1 LTRFSQAVREELWVH
16 GRLVESRLSHGEAI
30 ETDDGIVASDVRDD
44 ALVEICDREMA
55 RLRAAMP
62 GGFTVRLVAEANT
75 EQTRATMTVRDGV
88 RSIVTSP
95 EHLERDLALLSR
107 DVPSRGGECL
117 LWRNGSGAILLH
129 EAFGHPLEHAMPAL
143 PLPDWLRVDVALSM
157 RRATFRDVPLL
168 RMQHVR
174 VSQAGAPFALPPEC
188 VEIHLV
194 DGGSYEPLTDV
205 VTIRAAVPALEIV
218 VPRKDIVFVGAEG
231 EPVRYPGVICSREG
245 QELVVDSYAPTL
257 ITAFR

>member
-1 LTRFSQAVREELWVH
+1 MTRFAQAVREELWVH
-16 GRLVESRLSHGEAI
+16 GRLVESRLSHGEAVD
-30 ETDDGIVASDVRDD
+30 TGDGIVASDVRDD
-44 ALVEICDREMA
+44 VLVEACDRELE

-62 GGFTVRLVAEANT
+62 RGFTVRLVAEADT

-95 EHLERDLALLSR
+95 EHLERDLALLSLHS
-107 DVPSRGGECL
+107 PSRAGKIIV
-117 LWRNGSGAILLH
+117 WRNGCGAVLLH
-129 EAFGHPLEHAMPAL
+129 EAVGHPLEHSMTPL
-143 PLPDWLRVDVALSM
+143 PLPDWLHVDVALSM

-174 VSQAGAPFALPPEC
+174 VSQTGAPFEFPREC

-205 VTIRAAVPALEIV
+205 VTIRAAVPELELV
-218 VPRKDIVFVGAEG
+218 VPRTDLLFLGAQG

-257 ITAFR
+257 ITSFR